1 MIRVR
6 ILADSPER
14 RRRIAELLAEDERI
28 DVLDGLAPSSFAD
41 VTIAAGISVQT
52 VSSGSNVVFLTEEEP
67 VLFEAYGRAWLSPDI
82 TAEELTAAV
91 LATAQDF
98 TILTEKQ
105 ARKRLPAANHDDE
118 GPGDFLL
125 ERLTTREL
133 QVLRMLA
140 DGRGNKEIAGELG
153 ISDHTAKFHVSQILA
168 KLGAGSR
175 TEAVMIGI
183 RRGLVPI

>member
-41 VTIAAGISVQT
+41 VTI
-52 VSSGSNVVFLTEEEP
+52 
-67 VLFEAYGRAWLSPDI
+67 
-82 TAEELTAAV
+82 
-91 LATAQDF
+91 
-98 TILTEKQ
+98 
-105 ARKRLPAANHDDE
+105 
-118 GPGDFLL
+118 
-125 ERLTTREL
+125 
-133 QVLRMLA
+133 A

>member
-6 ILADSPER
+6 ILTDSTQR
-14 RRRIAELLAEDERI
+14 RQRITELLAEDERI
-28 DVLDGLAPSSFAD
+28 DVLDELAPSSFAD
-41 VTIAAGISVQT
+41 VTIAAGISVQSA
-52 VSSGSNVVFLTEEEP
+52 SSEGNVVFLTEEEP
-67 VLFEAYGRAWLSPDI
+67 VRFEAYGRAWLSPDV

-91 LATAQDF
+91 LAAVQDF
-98 TILTEKQ
+98 TILTERQ
-105 ARKRLPAANHDDE
+105 ARKRLPAANDDDKR
-118 GPGDFLL
+118 PGDFLP
-125 ERLTTREL
+125 EQLTNREL

-168 KLGAGSR
+168 KLGAASR
-175 TEAVMIGI
+175 TEAVMTAI